1 MRNTLKNL
9 GVQILENFQLIVPHE
24 SSVNKVLDLR
34 VELKV
39 EENYYFLKS
48 KSKPNK
54 KITCRSGNLFFTR
67 KLTVLMHMQ

>member
-9 GVQILENFQLIVPHE
+9 GVQILKNFQLIVPHE

-34 VELKV
+34 LKNN
-39 EENYYFLKS
+39 E
-48 KSKPNK
+48 PNK